1 MVVKGKKALL
11 GEQHRLEGELLG
23 TTEDGS
29 GARIRLGQDE
39 EVVVE
44 LENVKNAHLVYE
56 WS

>member
-1 MVVKGKKALL
+1 MRGYLFFLYKW
-11 GEQHRLEGELLG
+11 LEGELLG

-29 GARIRLGQDE
+29 GARIRLEQDE
-39 EVVVE
+39 EVVVQ